1 MAAVRKRGIGM
12 AWLTGVWGTAVFFA
26 LAARAGQS
34 AAKGLLLVANKG
46 DRTLSII
53 DPVSGRTLG
62 AVAEGGVTGHEVAAS
77 PDGRFAYVPIYG
89 NSGVGMAG
97 TDGANVVVIDIAA
110 RKVVGNI
117 DFGRG
122 VRPHG
127 AVFGPKDGLLYV
139 TTELDNSIAVIDP
152 RTLKVAGRVPT
163 GAAESHMLAITRDG
177 RRGYTASVGAG
188 SVSVLDL
195 EARKTVAVIPIS
207 GKTQR
212 ISLSADDGMAFT
224 ADQTKPRLAVID
236 TATNK
241 VKQWVAVPGANR
253 VAVVDLR
260 SMEVV
265 RSIEVPRAPQEV
277 LIRPDDLA
285 AYVSCDASH
294 QVAEIG
300 LTDWKVRLIEA
311 GAGAD
316 GLAWAAA
323 GA

>member
-1 MAAVRKRGIGM
+1 
-12 AWLTGVWGTAVFFA
+12 
-26 LAARAGQS
+26 
-34 AAKGLLLVANKG
+34 
-46 DRTLSII
+46 
-53 DPVSGRTLG
+53 
-62 AVAEGGVTGHEVAAS
+62 
-77 PDGRFAYVPIYG
+77 
-89 NSGVGMAG
+89 
-97 TDGANVVVIDIAA
+97 
-110 RKVVGNI
+110 
-117 DFGRG
+117 
-122 VRPHG
+122 
-127 AVFGPKDGLLYV
+127 
-139 TTELDNSIAVIDP
+139 
-152 RTLKVAGRVPT
+152 
-163 GAAESHMLAITRDG
+163 
-177 RRGYTASVGAG
+177 
-188 SVSVLDL
+188 
-195 EARKTVAVIPIS
+195 
-207 GKTQR
+207 
-212 ISLSADDGMAFT
+212 MAFT

-241 VKQWVAVPGANR
+241 VKQWVALPGLGYGTAATGDGRYLLVAVPGANR